1 MTPFDLAVARHAP
14 EVRPRSRRALD
25 AAARIASEVAAPHAD
40 CVDRDA
46 LFPRETIEAL
56 AAERLLGC
64 MVPAELGGLGS
75 GLREISAMCT
85 ALGRH
90 CANSAMVFAMH
101 QIQVA
106 CIVRHGLEDPFFRQ
120 FASQALAEEQQLLAS
135 ATTEAGVGGDV
146 RTSLCAVQPEGDFFR
161 LEKNAPVISYG
172 READCI
178 LATARRSASAANSD
192 QVIALLR
199 KSEYT
204 LEQTG
209 SWETLGFR
217 GTCSNGFMLRAR
229 APAHQILPAPYAE
242 ISAQTMLPVSHI
254 LWSSVW
260 LGIALDAFS
269 RARGFVRAEARKK
282 PGSVPAGAL
291 RAGQLA
297 TLVQL
302 MRSNIEE
309 AVRGYEG
316 ALADPESA
324 GMGFAVRMNNLKVS
338 SSELVVRIV
347 SEAMLVC
354 GMGGY
359 RLDSRYS
366 LGRHLRDAYGAALM
380 INNDRI
386 NGNTAQ
392 MLLVWKEE

>member
-1 MTPFDLAVARHAP
+1 MAPFDMAVARHTP
-14 EVRPRSRRALD
+14 EMRPRPHRAVE
-25 AAARIASEVAAPHAD
+25 AAARIGLEVAAVHAD
-40 CVDRDA
+40 RVDRDA
-46 LFPRETIEAL
+46 LYPREAIAAL
-56 AAERLLGC
+56 AGERLLGC
-64 MVPAELGGLGS
+64 MVPVELGGLGS
-75 GLREISAMCT
+75 SLREISAMCT

-90 CANSAMVFAMH
+90 CANSAMIFAMH

-106 CIVRHGLEDPFFRQ
+106 CIVRHGLDDPFFRQ
-120 FASQALAEEQQLLAS
+120 FASEALAREQQVLAS

-146 RTSLCAVQPEGDFFR
+146 RTSMCAVQCEGDFFH

-178 LATARRSASAANSD
+178 LATARRSPAAASSD

-204 LEQTG
+204 LDQTG
-209 SWETLGFR
+209 SWDTLGFR

-229 APAHQILPAPYAE
+229 AATRQILPAPYAE

-282 PGSVPAGAL
+282 PGSVPAGAV

-302 MRSNIEE
+302 MRANVED
-309 AVRGYEG
+309 AVRAYQG
-316 ALADPESA
+316 ALADPDSVD
-324 GMGFAVRMNNLKVS
+324 MGFAVRMNNLKVS

-359 RLDSRYS
+359 RLDSRFS
-366 LGRHLRDAYGAALM
+366 LARHLRDAYGAALM